1 MGLPC
6 GYAQVRAGS
15 AALGRGRWRRPGP
28 RGATARGRAR
38 EESAV
43 KSGSAAVPAN
53 SAAPTAARTGS
64 PGPAAGGSLIATL
77 PGSWYTD
84 PAVFGREQQAI
95 FDGHWLCVARSGDIP
110 DTGQFLAV
118 QAGSESVLIVRQR
131 EGGLRA
137 FLNVCPPRRAPLR
150 LAWSRQAARALP
162 L

>member
-15 AALGRGRWRRPGP
+15 AALGRGSWPRPGP
-28 RGATARGRAR
+28 RLATVPGRAR

-43 KSGSAAVPAN
+43 QSGSAAVPAN
-53 SAAPTAARTGS
+53 SAAPTAAPTGS

-95 FDGHWLCVARSGDIP
+95 FDGHWLFVARAGDIP

-137 FLNVCPPRRAPLR
+137 FLNVCRHRGRPLR
-150 LAWSRQAARALP
+150 LEGARQEARH
-162 L
+162 